1 MDYEGVVR
9 KILDNAGTDVGDYIE
24 VEREGDSFK
33 GIVMP
38 HVEFSGKDIL
48 ILKLD
53 NGYNIGLKL
62 DETCRI
68 QLLKAKGE
76 VTREEADYVIDPD
89 KPTISI
95 LGTGGTIA
103 SYVEY
108 RTGAVFPAEKAKD
121 LVFTVPELADICNIK
136 AKIVYSIFSENMTAE
151 HWRTLATE
159 IAAEL
164 DSGARGVVI
173 PHGTDT
179 LGYTAAA
186 LSFMLD
192 DLSGPVILVGS
203 QRSSDRPSSDAFLN
217 LTSAARLANDDLG
230 EVVVVM
236 HGETSDSFA
245 SIHRGTKV
253 RKMHSSRRDAFLS
266 INQSPLGSIS
276 PEGETEWLEDH
287 RSRGSGPVKLQTK
300 LEENVVLVHFYPGMT
315 PSLFRSIINGAR
327 GVVIAGTGLG
337 HVSSSLFPEIESL
350 TRAGIPVV
358 MTSQCLFGRV
368 NMNVY
373 SAGRDL
379 LLKGVIPGEDML
391 PETTFI
397 KLMWVLGQTS
407 DMNEVTKL
415 MKSNLRGEINPA
427 LKLEEYSE

>member
-1 MDYEGVVR
+1 
-9 KILDNAGTDVGDYIE
+9 
-24 VEREGDSFK
+24 
-33 GIVMP
+33 MP

-48 ILKLD
+48 TLKLD
-53 NGYNIGLKL
+53 NGYNIGIEVDDLCKV
-62 DETCRI
+62 
-68 QLLKAKGE
+68 QLLQQ
-76 VTREEADYVIDPD
+76 REATGRAETEYVADAS
-89 KPTISI
+89 KPTVSI

-121 LVFTVPELADICNIK
+121 LVFTVPELADLCNVR
-136 AKIVYSIFSENMTAE
+136 AKVVYSMFSENMTSE
-151 HWRTLATE
+151 NWKKLAGE
-159 IAAEL
+159 AAAEL
-164 DSGARGVVI
+164 DSGSSGVVM

-217 LTSAARLANDDLG
+217 LTSSSRLAKEDLG

-236 HGETSDSFA
+236 HGETSDSLCT
-245 SIHRGTKV
+245 IHRGTKV
-253 RKMHSSRRDAFLS
+253 RKMHSSRRDAFMS
-266 INQSPLGSIS
+266 INQRPLGSVHQD
-276 PEGETEWLEDH
+276 GRTEWLDEH
-287 RSRGSGPVKLQTK
+287 RSRSSGPVTLRT
-300 LEENVVLVHFYPGMT
+300 EMEDDVVLVYFYPGL
-315 PSLFRSIINGAR
+315 PAKLFRTMVKDAK

-337 HVSSSLFPEIESL
+337 HVSSSLFPEVEALIQ
-350 TRAGIPVV
+350 AGTPVV
-358 MTSQCLFGRV
+358 MTTQCLYGRV

-379 LLKGVIPGEDML
+379 LLAGVIPGEDML
-391 PETTFI
+391 PETAFI

-407 DMNEVTKL
+407 DAAKVNEL
-415 MKSNLRGEINPA
+415 MMTNLRGEINPA
-427 LKLEEYSE
+427 IKLEEYSE

>member
-1 MDYEGVVR
+1 MEYEGVV
-9 KILDNAGTDVGDYIE
+9 KSVLDGAGADVGDYVDIT
-24 VEREGDSFK
+24 REKDSFK

-48 ILKLD
+48 TLKLD
-53 NGYNIGLKL
+53 NGYNIGIEVDDLCK
-62 DETCRI
+62 I
-68 QLLKAKGE
+68 QL
-76 VTREEADYVIDPD
+76 VQQREATGRAETEYVEDAS
-89 KPTISI
+89 KPTVSI

-121 LVFTVPELADICNIK
+121 LVFTVPELADLCNVR
-136 AKIVYSIFSENMTAE
+136 AKVVYSMFSENMTSE
-151 HWRTLATE
+151 NWKKLAGE
-159 IAAEL
+159 AAAEL
-164 DSGARGVVI
+164 DSGSTGVVM

-217 LTSAARLANDDLG
+217 LTSSSRLAKEDLG

-236 HGETSDSFA
+236 HGETSDSLCT
-245 SIHRGTKV
+245 IHRGTKV
-253 RKMHSSRRDAFLS
+253 RKMHSSRRDAFMS
-266 INQSPLGSIS
+266 INQKPLGSVHQD
-276 PEGETEWLEDH
+276 GRTEWLDDH
-287 RSRGSGPVKLQTK
+287 RSRSSGPVKLRTEM
-300 LEENVVLVHFYPGMT
+300 EENVVLVYFYPGL
-315 PSLFRSIINGAR
+315 PAQLFRSMVRDAK

-337 HVSSSLFPEIESL
+337 HVSSSLFPEVEALIQ
-350 TRAGIPVV
+350 AGMPVV
-358 MTSQCLFGRV
+358 MTTQCLYGRV

-379 LLKGVIPGEDML
+379 LLAGVIPGEDML
-391 PETTFI
+391 PETAFI

-407 DMNEVTKL
+407 AAAKIKKL
-415 MKSNLRGEINPA
+415 MTTNLRGEINPA
-427 LKLEEYSE
+427 IKLEEYSE